1 MEYKIV
7 FFGVKEVSE
16 KVIDY
21 LVKNSYKIDL
31 IVSIDSK
38 VAKRNEISGYKNL
51 KRISKKYSIDYLPV
65 KSYSFKDRD
74 DIDFFKRNS
83 FEIGIC
89 HPWQRLIP
97 EEILGRFKFGVF
109 GFHGSSF
116 SLPKGK
122 GRSPFNWS
130 LIEDKKIIRNNFF
143 KYVPEA
149 DAGDIYNI
157 TNFEINE
164 HDNIRTLEH
173 KQLIDVKF
181 QIKNLLKDYKNKKI
195 SLTKQKGTSTF
206 YPKRSPSDGKID
218 FNNKTKEIYNLIRAV
233 TKPFPGAFC
242 YKIDE
247 LIYLWDAKPFDKLLD
262 FSKFKN
268 GEIIDL
274 LDNFPIV
281 KTSDGSLI
289 IYNYEAKKKLNIG
302 DILS

>member
-1 MEYKIV
+1 MKYKIV

-21 LVKNSYKIDL
+21 LVKNNYKIDL
-31 IVSIDSK
+31 IVSIDNK

-51 KRISKKYSIDYLPV
+51 KKISKKYSIDYFSA
-65 KSYSFKDRD
+65 KDYSFKNKD
-74 DIDFFKRNS
+74 DIDFFKKNS
-83 FEIGIC
+83 FEIAIC

-97 EEILGRFKFGVF
+97 KEILDKFKFGVY

-116 SLPKGK
+116 PLPKGK

-130 LIEDKKIIRNNFF
+130 LIENKKIIRNNFF
-143 KYVPEA
+143 KYVSEA

-164 HDNIRTLEH
+164 HDNIRTLEY
-173 KQLIDVKF
+173 KQLIDVKS
-181 QIKNLLKDYKNKKI
+181 QIKNLLNDYKKKKI
-195 SLTKQKGTSTF
+195 SLSKQKGSSTF
-206 YPKRSPSDGKID
+206 YPKRSPEDGKID
-218 FNNKTKEIYNLIRAV
+218 FNNSTQKIYNLIRAV

-242 YKIDE
+242 YKIDQK
-247 LIYLWDAKPFDKLLD
+247 IYLWDAKPFDKLLN

-274 LDNFPIV
+274 LDDFPIV

-289 IYNYEAKKKLNIG
+289 VYNYEAKKKLKIG